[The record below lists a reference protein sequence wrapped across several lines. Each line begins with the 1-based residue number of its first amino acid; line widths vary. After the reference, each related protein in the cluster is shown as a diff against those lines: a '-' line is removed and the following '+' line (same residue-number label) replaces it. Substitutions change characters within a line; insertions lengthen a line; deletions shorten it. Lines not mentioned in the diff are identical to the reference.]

1 MLLVFKIVESLQCI
15 LKRPSCCCLRT
26 PISQLHHTEFSN
38 VLHTDQYLLY
48 YMLTEYLFSTHSS
61 CNYSPEQQI
70 KSKKWN
76 LGKQSPWD
84 VSVKIA
90 DLKKFAIFTRKNLY
104 KICMKSY
111 GGLVLYLLKL
121 SGKHLPRSLFFSAL
135 TRSRPA
141 IWQSLKS
148 WPETRDPGTLGS
160 RTVGLGPKSL
170 KSGPETQDKVTWDPG
185 FLGPGSW
192 YPGIWDPET
201 RDFGTL
207 QTDP

>member
-1 MLLVFKIVESLQCI
+1 MFCTLINIYYITCLLNICS
-15 LKRPSCCCLRT
+15 P
-26 PISQLHHTEFSN
+26 HT
-38 VLHTDQYLLY
+38 Q
-48 YMLTEYLFSTHSS
+48 S

-111 GGLVLYLLKL
+111 GGLLLYLLKL

-170 KSGPETQDKVTWDPG
+170 QSGPETQDKVTWDPG